1 MATGRQLKAAIL
13 VRRAA
18 KGPRKRRTRPEPR
31 QYTAADLERARDR
44 VAAAERRIDND
55 RSSNPNRG
63 RAGLERAQLE
73 LSVISRNYASAASLS
88 YGSIEL
94 CRHPGERV
102 EGSRSRLCHSP
113 DLVSAF
119 FNQRLL
125 SMSWS
130 ISSIECGEIP
140 SSPIPGMSGD
150 DALSICISSTWFR
163 VIGGLGNISAI
174 RANACQAANGTGSNM
189 GLMPAALATVLRNS
203 S

>member
-1 MATGRQLKAAIL
+1 LPTRKAHETGSDGGAPNR
-13 VRRAA
+13 
-18 KGPRKRRTRPEPR
+18 
-31 QYTAADLERARDR
+31 
-44 VAAAERRIDND
+44 DND
-55 RSSNPNRG
+55 RRSNPNGG
-63 RAGLERAQLE
+63 RAGLERAL
-73 LSVISRNYASAASLS
+73 LDNYASAVSLS

-189 GLMPAALATVLRNS
+189 GLMPAQLLGGGLNCAECRHI
-203 S
+203 

>member
-1 MATGRQLKAAIL
+1 MATNGGGYAESMAEHALAMAPQS
-13 VRRAA
+13 
-18 KGPRKRRTRPEPR
+18 RPCF
-31 QYTAADLERARDR
+31 
-44 VAAAERRIDND
+44 
-55 RSSNPNRG
+55 G
-63 RAGLERAQLE
+63 
-73 LSVISRNYASAASLS
+73 
-88 YGSIEL
+88 
-94 CRHPGERV
+94 
-102 EGSRSRLCHSP
+102 
-113 DLVSAF
+113 F

-150 DALSICISSTWFR
+150 DVLSICISSTWFR

>member
-1 MATGRQLKAAIL
+1 VHRCRPG
-13 VRRAA
+13 
-18 KGPRKRRTRPEPR
+18 RRTRPGSDGGAPNR
-31 QYTAADLERARDR
+31 
-44 VAAAERRIDND
+44 DND
-55 RSSNPNRG
+55 RRSNPNGG
-63 RAGLERAQLE
+63 RAGLERAL
-73 LSVISRNYASAASLS
+73 LDNYASAASLS

-174 RANACQAANGTGSNM
+174 RANACQAANGTGNNM
-189 GLMPAALATVLRNS
+189 G
-203 S
+203 

>member
-1 MATGRQLKAAIL
+1 MARSSF
-13 VRRAA
+13 
-18 KGPRKRRTRPEPR
+18 
-31 QYTAADLERARDR
+31 ADIPVSAWRDR
-44 VAAAERRIDND
+44 VV
-55 RSSNPNRG
+55 G
-63 RAGLERAQLE
+63 
-73 LSVISRNYASAASLS
+73 
-88 YGSIEL
+88 
-94 CRHPGERV
+94 
-102 EGSRSRLCHSP
+102 SP

-174 RANACQAANGTGSNM
+174 RANACQAANGTGNNM
-189 GLMPAALATVLRNS
+189 G
-203 S
+203 